1 MNFFELFQRSSLASR
16 FSRTSR
22 VKPEEQNESPK
33 IVLRRET
40 GAQQS
45 NFDVYG
51 GGPEI
56 NLPDEYLMTLSD
68 DSGNFRP
75 SFKNVRNTV
84 SDYCSSDWESDTDSE
99 MEPEE
104 VKKEEIIGKSLLIG
118 IIVYLGLLITAYI
131 FTTVTPLCVCH
142 PDHPDYSTTSYK
154 QLGFYHGSIKFN
166 VGFLIAYAVQPPT
179 PSNIRPCIT
188 PVV

>member
-1 MNFFELFQRSSLASR
+1 MKVRKLYCVAKRGHSKATSMCMGEAQKSIFQMSTWWLYL
-16 FSRTSR
+16 TIQ
-22 VKPEEQNESPK
+22 V
-33 IVLRRET
+33 I
-40 GAQQS
+40 
-45 NFDVYG
+45 FD
-51 GGPEI
+51 PC
-56 NLPDEYLMTLSD
+56 LKS
-68 DSGNFRP
+68 
-75 SFKNVRNTV
+75 VRNTV

-118 IIVYLGLLITAYI
+118 IMVYLGLLITAYI

-154 QLGFYHGSIKFN
+154 QLGFYHGSIKLN